1 MRVAVKHRLN
11 TVTVRHL
18 RSGFLTAFY
27 RLSARSPKGLAAF
40 AVLLLIVGYLGW
52 RYFPLGATDVS
63 ASPTEASKQQKGPA
77 PIPVTIRPVQNS
89 DFPVYL
95 NGLGTVQ
102 PYDTVT
108 VRSRVDGQVIKVNF
122 RQGQMVN
129 EGDLLVQIDP
139 RPYQAALEQAQAKK
153 AQDEANL
160 KNAQLDLKRYS
171 TLAQQEFAP
180 RQQLDTQQATVD
192 QLTAQIKGDQANIDN
207 AGTQLSYT
215 DIRSPLTGKTGFRLV
230 DPGNIVHAS
239 DQTGI
244 VSIVKL
250 QPISV
255 VFTAPEETIGQIN
268 NALAAGTVPVM
279 ALSSDGTKVLAQG
292 HLALVDNQVDQASG
306 TIRMKATFQNT
317 DNALWPGLSV
327 STRLL
332 VDTRKNAVVAPND
345 AIQHG
350 PNGLYAFVVGDGN
363 KVEIRDLKVGD
374 EGSTQTV
381 VLEGLAAGDRVVVA
395 GQYRLT
401 QGAVVNPREPD
412 APLPPADKQ
421 AKNTPQKAP

>member
-1 MRVAVKHRLN
+1 MTVFHRL
-11 TVTVRHL
+11 R
-18 RSGFLTAFY
+18 
-27 RLSARSPKGLAAF
+27 ARGPEGLAVLA
-40 AVLLLIVGYLGW
+40 ALLLIVGYLGW
-52 RYFPLGATDVS
+52 RYFPLGMTDVS
-63 ASPTEASKQQKGPA
+63 ANPTDTSKQQRKGPA
-77 PIPVTIRPVQNS
+77 PIPVTIQPVQNS

-102 PYDTVT
+102 PYNTVT

-317 DNALWPGLSV
+317 DNALWPGLSIA
-327 STRLL
+327 TRLL

-350 PNGLYAFVVGDGN
+350 PNGLYAFVVGNGN
-363 KVEIRDLKVGD
+363 KVEMRDIKVGD
-374 EGSTQTV
+374 EGATQTV
-381 VLEGLAAGDRVVVA
+381 IVEGLAAGDRVVVA

-401 QGAVVNPREPD
+401 QDAVVDPRESN
-412 APLPPADKQ
+412 APLSPADKE
-421 AKNTPQKAP
+421 AKNTSQKAP